1 LTSTNLP
8 ACTAPADSA
17 QAPSE
22 RRRLARRIIWGT
34 LDAEP
39 DRSERTFPVDTP
51 YSIFVNGL
59 SGVFVGIGMLYLMM
73 KLLAVLSDRWAKPAS
88 KSESGTTK

>member
-1 LTSTNLP
+1 
-8 ACTAPADSA
+8 
-17 QAPSE
+17 
-22 RRRLARRIIWGT
+22 
-34 LDAEP
+34 
-39 DRSERTFPVDTP
+39 VDTP
-51 YSIFVNGL
+51 YRIFVNGL